1 MLKFNRNPYD
11 HPVVVTPV
19 YSPSPIQTLLSLQ
32 RLTDPLLVFGLL
44 PVLSYSIQVSLNSDF
59 IFLGIIS
66 CLMMLPVFKAIG
78 RYRPSHTADA
88 TREWQRILAGW
99 AIILGLLLFLGYSTK
114 TSAIFSRRLV
124 LTWSLMVPVV
134 LYGWHLCMLAV
145 LHRILKAGYT
155 NRRAVIVG
163 KGEAA
168 QSLAAR
174 LQTSPELGVEL
185 LGYFVNAIEQASSSP
200 QPEPELLNPLG
211 LLSSPHPL
219 LASSRR
225 RSLSQPSTPTDLP
238 VLGKFRDLD
247 VYIRANSIDCV
258 YITPPIADSE
268 LTDLVSKLQDLPTMV
283 YVVPNVWMFNLL
295 RSKIHRVN
303 GISMIALW
311 ETPLYDLQYDL
322 KRLIDITLSLTALM
336 VLAPLFLLIGIA
348 VKLSSPGPILFKQ
361 RRYGLNGQDIVIY
374 KFRTMT
380 VMEDGSV
387 VRQAQRHDTR
397 ITRVGGVLRRT
408 SLDEL
413 PQLINVLQGR
423 MSIVGPRP
431 HAVAHNELYRTQIDG
446 YMLRHKVKPGIT
458 GWAQVNG
465 LRGETDTLDKM
476 QKRIQ
481 YDLDYIN
488 RWSLWLD
495 LQIILQT
502 ILVVFKRH
510 NAY

>member
-1 MLKFNRNPYD
+1 MLKFSKNTYNP
-11 HPVVVTPV
+11 PLAVAATP
-19 YSPSPIQTLLSLQ
+19 SLTPIATLLSLQ

-44 PVLSYSIQVSLNSDF
+44 PLLSQYLKVDLNSELMV
-59 IFLGIIS
+59 LGIVS
-66 CLMMLPVFKAIG
+66 CLLMLPVFKAIG
-78 RYRPSHTADA
+78 RYRPSHTANA

-99 AIILGLLLFLGYSTK
+99 AIVLGVLLFLGYSTK

-124 LTWSLMVPVV
+124 LTWSLLVPVA
-134 LYGWHLCMLAV
+134 LYGWHLCMLV
-145 LHRILKAGYT
+145 VRHWILKAGHP

-163 KGEAA
+163 AGEAA
-168 QSLAAR
+168 QSLATR
-174 LQTSPELGVEL
+174 LQTAPELGVEL
-185 LGYFVNAIEQASSSP
+185 LGYFVPKVDEVGKT
-200 QPEPELLNPLG
+200 L
-211 LLSSPHPL
+211 LLSKSL
-219 LASSRR
+219 G
-225 RSLSQPSTPTDLP
+225 SLSPPREYLKQISNIHPAP
-238 VLGKFRDLD
+238 VLGEFQDLD
-247 VYIRANSIDCV
+247 AYIRSNPIDCV
-258 YITPPIADSE
+258 YITPPIGDHD
-268 LTDLVSKLQDLPTMV
+268 LTKLVSKLQDLPTMV
-283 YVVPNVWMFNLL
+283 YVVPNIWMFNLL
-295 RSKIHRVN
+295 RSKIHRVK

-322 KRLIDITLSLTALM
+322 KRLIDITFALM
-336 VLAPLFLLIGIA
+336 GLIALAPVLIAIGVA

-380 VMEDGSV
+380 VMEDGAE
-387 VRQAQRHDTR
+387 VRQAQRHDHR
-397 ITRVGGVLRRT
+397 ITELGRILRRT

-423 MSIVGPRP
+423 MSMVGPRP

-465 LRGETDTLDKM
+465 FRGETDTLEKM
-476 QKRIQ
+476 QRRIE

-502 ILVVFKRH
+502 VLVVFKRH

>member
-1 MLKFNRNPYD
+1 MWKFTDNSYNFPLAVAAT
-11 HPVVVTPV
+11 HSLTP
-19 YSPSPIQTLLSLQ
+19 IATLLSLQ

-44 PVLSYSIQVSLNSDF
+44 PMLSQYLKVSLNSEL
-59 IFLGIIS
+59 IVLGMVS
-66 CLMMLPVFKAIG
+66 CLLMLPVFKAIG

-99 AIILGLLLFLGYSTK
+99 AIVVGMLLFLGYSTK

-124 LTWSLMVPVV
+124 LTWSLLVPVV
-134 LYGWHLCMLAV
+134 LYGWHLSMLV
-145 LHRILKAGYT
+145 VRHWILKAGHP

-163 KGEAA
+163 AGEAA
-168 QSLAAR
+168 QSLAIC
-174 LQTSPELGVEL
+174 LQTSPELGVEF
-185 LGYFVNAIEQASSSP
+185 LGFFVPNVDEVGTISNIRPA
-200 QPEPELLNPLG
+200 
-211 LLSSPHPL
+211 
-219 LASSRR
+219 
-225 RSLSQPSTPTDLP
+225 P
-238 VLGKFRDLD
+238 VLGEFPDLD
-247 VYIRANSIDCV
+247 AYIRSNPIDCV
-258 YITPPIADSE
+258 YITPPIADHDLTE
-268 LTDLVSKLQDLPTMV
+268 LVGKLQDLPTMV
-283 YVVPNVWMFNLL
+283 YVVPNIWMFNLL
-295 RSKIHRVN
+295 RSKIHRVK

-322 KRLIDITLSLTALM
+322 KRLIDITFALM
-336 VLAPLFLLIGIA
+336 GLIAFAPVLMAIGVA
-348 VKLSSPGPILFKQ
+348 VKLSSPGPVLFKQ

-380 VMEDGSV
+380 VMEDGAE
-387 VRQAQRHDTR
+387 VRQAQRHDHR
-397 ITRVGGVLRRT
+397 ITGLGRILRRT

-423 MSIVGPRP
+423 MSMVGPRP

-465 LRGETDTLDKM
+465 CRGETDTLEKM
-476 QKRIQ
+476 QKRIE

-495 LQIILQT
+495 LRIILQT
-502 ILVVFKRH
+502 VLVVFKRH